1 MDGPLTETIDV
12 WSLGNNFYSLL
23 TGLWVYPDDEDMN
36 VLRNKIGNGNFTNI
50 DPRYKNHSFAEG
62 KLVDIIERIWKFN
75 PSERPSIFD
84 VVHFLREAVDIDNKM
99 SPL

>member
-1 MDGPLTETIDV
+1 M
-12 WSLGNNFYSLL
+12 

-36 VLRNKIGNGNFTNI
+36 VMRNKIGTGNFTSI
-50 DPRYKNHSFAEG
+50 DPRYKTHSFAEG

-75 PSERPSIFD
+75 PSERPSVFD
-84 VVHFLREAVDIDNKM
+84 VVQFLREAVDIDNKM